1 MFFLKILFQSN
12 RRVIITTI
20 ENKNLIRSKILMLYM
35 FEELIGLDVINF
47 NYRISENPIRS
58 GKESLQE
65 ISLANNIDPYVAVEN
80 IINIIA
86 NRAQS

>member
-1 MFFLKILFQSN
+1 
-12 RRVIITTI
+12 
-20 ENKNLIRSKILMLYM
+20 M